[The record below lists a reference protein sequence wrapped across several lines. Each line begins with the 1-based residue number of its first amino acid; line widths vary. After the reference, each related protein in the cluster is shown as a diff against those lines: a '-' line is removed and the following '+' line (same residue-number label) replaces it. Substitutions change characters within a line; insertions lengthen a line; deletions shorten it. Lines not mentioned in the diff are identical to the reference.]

1 MSVHRIKIESTSVPA
16 TVVYPSWSGEVEH
29 TLEND
34 SVFLRSK
41 VNGDFTFKNAEYTII
56 KDVPDCE
63 LIEIYL
69 EELCG
74 ETWSEKWRG
83 SFTTYDVRFNEN
95 KCLAI
100 VSPKPFDEYEC
111 FLEEWETDI
120 VVSAAGVVVEV
131 TPFAGT
137 YEGGECCYQCSDTEL
152 PADEPVCLTPA
163 NWCFNSPTWLSGS
176 STTCDPG
183 FNQFT
188 TCFHRIVGIGT
199 PTTPPPYGTGWTYI
213 SGNDWWR
220 CPDAGDLV
228 TPKFDQGRD
237 WKEVLEHMAL
247 SNTCGLTVRS
257 HFFGLNATH
266 DAPPD
271 NIAYTFATDNLQ
283 DLQLHQK
290 SDIKRP
296 YATDPAQSFT
306 WKMTWRKLLEDL
318 RIMLNVYWKI
328 DGTDLI
334 LEHISYFEATLGTDY
349 SNTNIALEYG
359 KQEGGAP
366 NVERFFWVD
375 VAATFTEPHLGYPIS
390 YGDCGEGKI
399 TRNLSYFSNDVSYI
413 ATVSNPE
420 EITDAGFCL
429 IATEVVDGDRV
440 IIDNNNPLGWVA
452 LHENLHKHNRYFATG
467 NMNDTPDTAFLS
479 TIKTRK
485 LTPFT
490 ALVCCGDEFDPSQ
503 NITTLAGVGQI
514 QKATVNYFAGKEAN
528 KVTIEANI

>member
-1 MSVHRIKIESTSVPA
+1 
-16 TVVYPSWSGEVEH
+16 VEH
-29 TLEND
+29 TLEENA
-34 SVFLRSK
+34 VYLRSK
-41 VNGDFTFKNAEYTII
+41 VNGDFTFKNAEYTLI

-100 VSPKPFDEYEC
+100 VSPKTFDEYEC
-111 FLEEWETDI
+111 FLEEWETEI
-120 VVSAAGVVVEV
+120 VVSAAGVATIV

-137 YEGGECCYQCSDTEL
+137 YDAGALCCEACYEVEPIGPSCAVPDYYCFDTNYI
-152 PADEPVCLTPA
+152 T
-163 NWCFNSPTWLSGS
+163 GS
-176 STTCDPG
+176 STDCPPG
-183 FNQFT
+183 ENLWRS
-188 TCFHRIVGIGT
+188 CFHRIVGIGT
-199 PTTPPPYGTGWTYI
+199 PTTEPPYGTGWEYI

-220 CPDAGDLV
+220 CPDEIDLTV
-228 TPKFDQGRD
+228 PKFDQGRNWTD
-237 WKEVLEHMAL
+237 VLDHMAL
-247 SNTCGLTVRS
+247 SGTCGLTVRS

-266 DAPPD
+266 AAPPS

-283 DLQLHQK
+283 ALQLHQK

-390 YGDCGEGKI
+390 YGDCGQGKI
-399 TRNLSYFSNDVSYI
+399 DRNINYFSNDITYI

-429 IATEVVDGDRV
+429 IATEDVDGNTA
-440 IIDNNNPLGWVA
+440 ILDNNNPLGWVA

-479 TIKTRK
+479 TIKTRN

-490 ALVCCGDEFDPSQ
+490 ALVCCGDNFDPSQ